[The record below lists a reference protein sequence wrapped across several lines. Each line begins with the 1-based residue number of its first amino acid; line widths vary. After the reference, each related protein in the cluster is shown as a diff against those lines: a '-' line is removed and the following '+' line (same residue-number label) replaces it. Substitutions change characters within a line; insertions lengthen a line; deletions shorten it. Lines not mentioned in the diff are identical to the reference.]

1 MAKRAIRLKD
11 IPATF
16 DSRGAL
22 LSPGW
27 LRLSVMD
34 AGGRPVAVVS
44 NDPSEPL
51 VWLGD
56 GYTVKAEPV
65 QKGGENENGQN
76 HF

>member
-1 MAKRAIRLKD
+1 MAKRVIKLKD
-11 IPATF
+11 IPANF

-22 LSPGW
+22 LSSGW

-34 AGGRPVAVVS
+34 AVGRPVAVVS
-44 NDPSEPL
+44 NDPAEPL

-56 GYTVKAEPV
+56 GYTVKVDPV
-65 QKGGENENGQN
+65 RKGGENENGQT